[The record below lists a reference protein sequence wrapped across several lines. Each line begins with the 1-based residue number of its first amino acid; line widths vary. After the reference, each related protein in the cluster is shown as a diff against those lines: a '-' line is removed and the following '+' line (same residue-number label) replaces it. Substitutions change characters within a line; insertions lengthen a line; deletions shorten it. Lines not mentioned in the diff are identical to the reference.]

1 MLLPYRHL
9 MNASS
14 AIVASPWIAG
24 GVVVGDAI
32 DWHPGL
38 DVELE
43 CTLSVDRV
51 AAAAALGYDAV
62 GSCVVVVDWTSDTT
76 RLRESCGRYELLES
90 TSVSV
95 RLPGDRIGGRVRLRR
110 RLVTKCDLPPSVDFV
125 PTVVG
130 SVLWEETVEFRVE
143 GSGPQFPV
151 LVTAFEGAGLAS
163 NAAWAVGVVAP
174 AEMDDPGDFHEP
186 AAEHVSVR
194 LNSNHPIVDRLV
206 NEPSSDLARLAIGQ
220 ISCDLARGVLEL
232 AQLLP
237 VPPPEYAD
245 GSLGALILAT
255 LHHLGMESSLDI
267 ARPDSEELAAIIQ
280 DRYLGWGSIP

>member
-9 MNASS
+9 MSDPS
-14 AIVASPWIAG
+14 AIVASPWTTG
-24 GVVVGDAI
+24 GAVVGDSI

-38 DVELE
+38 DVELQ
-43 CTLSVDRV
+43 CTLSVDR
-51 AAAAALGYDAV
+51 AAAAEALGYDAMEC
-62 GSCVVVVDWTSDTT
+62 CVVVVDWTSDTT

-90 TSVSV
+90 TSVIA

-110 RLVTKCDLPPSVDFV
+110 RVVTRCDLPAGVDFA

-130 SVLWEETVEFRVE
+130 SVLWEESIEFRVE

-151 LVTAFEGAGLAS
+151 LVTDFKGAGLAPG
-163 NAAWAVGVVAP
+163 AAWAVGIVGP

-194 LNSNHPIVDRLV
+194 LNSTHPIVDRLV
-206 NEPSSDLARLAIGQ
+206 NDPSSDLARLAIGQ
-220 ISCDLARGVLEL
+220 ISCDLASGVLLL
-232 AQLLP
+232 APLLP
-237 VPPPEYAD
+237 VPPPDYAD
-245 GSLGALILAT
+245 GSLGALLLAT
-255 LHHLGMESSLDI
+255 LHQLGMESALDA

-280 DRYLGWGSIP
+280 DQYLGWGSDA